1 MAQRS
6 LRRDRDNQL
15 INQCR
20 EHVCLIWTR
29 SADSHPGPR
38 PVSRMTGRTHGS
50 PDHALHQTRRFLL
63 RHQGRLHMVDNAG
76 DQPTEVRVIGRSGS
90 ASGISHSTTSLAAT
104 GTGCSSVSRRTATGI
119 RDASLSCGG
128 T

>member
-6 LRRDRDNQL
+6 MRRDRDNQL

-50 PDHALHQTRRFLL
+50 PDHALDQTEDFSCVTR
-63 RHQGRLHMVDNAG
+63 GVYTWRLHMVDNAVVSLG
-76 DQPTEVRVIGRSGS
+76 TLIAVGMPIAGHPPHRSGR
-90 ASGISHSTTSLAAT
+90 AEFPHPAPTSG
-104 GTGCSSVSRRTATGI
+104 V
-119 RDASLSCGG
+119 
-128 T
+128 

>member
-6 LRRDRDNQL
+6 MRRDRDNQL

-38 PVSRMTGRTHGS
+38 PVSRMTGRTHGICGRPPPRKGVGQCFDRIACGHMS
-50 PDHALHQTRRFLL
+50 GLL
-63 RHQGRLHMVDNAG
+63 LQSHVTAG
-76 DQPTEVRVIGRSGS
+76 QD
-90 ASGISHSTTSLAAT
+90 
-104 GTGCSSVSRRTATGI
+104 GI
-119 RDASLSCGG
+119 RTVSSQQPRGL

>member
-6 LRRDRDNQL
+6 MRRDRDNQL

-50 PDHALHQTRRFLL
+50 PDHALDQTEDFSCVTRGVYTWLIMPACVWEQFSF
-63 RHQGRLHMVDNAG
+63 
-76 DQPTEVRVIGRSGS
+76 QPQ
-90 ASGISHSTTSLAAT
+90 
-104 GTGCSSVSRRTATGI
+104 
-119 RDASLSCGG
+119 
-128 T
+128 

>member
-6 LRRDRDNQL
+6 MRRDRDNQL

-50 PDHALHQTRRFLL
+50 PDHALDQTEDFSCVTR
-63 RHQGRLHMVDNAG
+63 GVYTWRLHMVDNAVVSLG
-76 DQPTEVRVIGRSGS
+76 TLLALTPLASQSSSWWSSSMVP
-90 ASGISHSTTSLAAT
+90 ASGGSPAISRN
-104 GTGCSSVSRRTATGI
+104 GGCM
-119 RDASLSCGG
+119 
-128 T
+128 

>member
-6 LRRDRDNQL
+6 MRRDRDNQL

-50 PDHALHQTRRFLL
+50 PDHALDQTEDFSCVTRGVYTWLIMPMYYREYILRCPLYCINLAHSPQRSATLL
-63 RHQGRLHMVDNAG
+63 VG
-76 DQPTEVRVIGRSGS
+76 EVSS
-90 ASGISHSTTSLAAT
+90 AISPP
-104 GTGCSSVSRRTATGI
+104 V
-119 RDASLSCGG
+119 
-128 T
+128 

>member
-6 LRRDRDNQL
+6 MRRDRDNQL

-50 PDHALHQTRRFLL
+50 PDHALDQTEDF
-63 RHQGRLHMVDNAG
+63 
-76 DQPTEVRVIGRSGS
+76 
-90 ASGISHSTTSLAAT
+90 
-104 GTGCSSVSRRTATGI
+104 
-119 RDASLSCGG
+119 SCVTRGVY
-128 T
+128 TWLIMPPYALPSF

>member
-50 PDHALHQTRRFLL
+50 PDHALDQTEDFSCVTRGVYTWLIMPPYYWSQIL
-63 RHQGRLHMVDNAG
+63 R
-76 DQPTEVRVIGRSGS
+76 
-90 ASGISHSTTSLAAT
+90 
-104 GTGCSSVSRRTATGI
+104 
-119 RDASLSCGG
+119 
-128 T
+128 

>member
-63 RHQGRLHMVDNAG
+63 RLAGRPHMSQTRFLLVYTGELALAG
-76 DQPTEVRVIGRSGS
+76 CCKINGLP
-90 ASGISHSTTSLAAT
+90 LP
-104 GTGCSSVSRRTATGI
+104 
-119 RDASLSCGG
+119 L
-128 T
+128 